1 MRAFRWMSS
10 NSPAKISYNILLY
23 IYNYANAWTIK
34 KLLPSFLVI
43 TSLHGINND
52 WSIQTS
58 LREQATCFAVQQ
70 HFPEANSEFEEN
82 EEMLNSEMEGGR
94 VGDKLLW
101 FCFLELFFGHWLWV
115 RAEASELQK
124 C

>member
-1 MRAFRWMSS
+1 MLSAFELYPRWV
-10 NSPAKISYNILLY
+10 PLKISYNILLY
-23 IYNYANAWTIK
+23 IVCECLDDQKITTQY
-34 KLLPSFLVI
+34 SFLVI

-70 HFPEANSEFEEN
+70 HFPKANSEFEEN

-94 VGDKLLW
+94 VGDKLPW
-101 FCFLELFFGHWLWV
+101 CCFLELFFGH
-115 RAEASELQK
+115 
-124 C
+124 

>member
-1 MRAFRWMSS
+1 MDDQ
-10 NSPAKISYNILLY
+10 KI
-23 IYNYANAWTIK
+23 K
-34 KLLPSFLVI
+34 SFLVI

-58 LREQATCFAVQQ
+58 LREPATCFSVQQ

-94 VGDKLLW
+94 VGHNYPGVVSSNSLSVTDW
-101 FCFLELFFGHWLWV
+101 G
-115 RAEASELQK
+115 
-124 C
+124 